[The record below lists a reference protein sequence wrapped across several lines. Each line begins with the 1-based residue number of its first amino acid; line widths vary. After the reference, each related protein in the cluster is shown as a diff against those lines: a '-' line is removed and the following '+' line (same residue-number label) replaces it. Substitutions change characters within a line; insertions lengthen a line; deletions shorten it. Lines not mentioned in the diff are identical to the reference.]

1 MPHRIETDRLF
12 LRELTLADERQL
24 SMVLSDPDSMRYYP
38 HPFSEDE
45 VRAWIRWNIDNYR
58 TYSFGL
64 WAVILRSTNEFIG
77 DCGITMQEID
87 GAQVPEIGYHII
99 KDFTKKGYAT
109 EAAGACKVF
118 AFETLGMERI
128 CSYTTVDNVP
138 SQRVARKIGMEFV
151 RTFTKRI
158 GNTDIEEM
166 LFCATRD

>member
-1 MPHRIETDRLF
+1 M
-12 LRELTLADERQL
+12 
-24 SMVLSDPDSMRYYP
+24 
-38 HPFSEDE
+38 
-45 VRAWIRWNIDNYR
+45 
-58 TYSFGL
+58 
-64 WAVILRSTNEFIG
+64 
-77 DCGITMQEID
+77 
-87 GAQVPEIGYHII
+87 
-99 KDFTKKGYAT
+99 
-109 EAAGACKVF
+109 F